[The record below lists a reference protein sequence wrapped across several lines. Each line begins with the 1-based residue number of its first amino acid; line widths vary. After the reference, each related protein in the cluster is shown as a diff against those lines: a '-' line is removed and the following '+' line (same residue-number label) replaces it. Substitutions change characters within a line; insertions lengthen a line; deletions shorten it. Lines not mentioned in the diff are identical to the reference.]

1 MFTNIL
7 AVGQKGTNERSI
19 SEQTGTNS
27 SVLVA
32 MKATKPVKCLE
43 SDNYGIYDFSFENLY
58 RVLMKRKL
66 GMCSGKSIANI

>member
-7 AVGQKGTNERSI
+7 AVGQKGISERSI

-32 MKATKPVKCLE
+32 MKGTKPVKYLE
-43 SDNYGIYDFSFENLY
+43 
-58 RVLMKRKL
+58 
-66 GMCSGKSIANI
+66 